1 MQHSWKRLV
10 TAGLAAEGPPA
21 RDWDAVAEAWDRWS
35 PVLAAWLGPVT
46 ESMLVM
52 ARLRAGDKIVDVAA
66 GAGEPGL
73 TAAERVGPTGS
84 VLATDLSAGILAFA
98 DRAARERGV
107 RNFAARVMDAER
119 LELPDGAFDVA
130 LSRLGVVY
138 CPDRR
143 QALAEM
149 RRVLR
154 AGGRAV
160 VASFTTP
167 DHNRFFAIPIGV
179 IRRRVQ
185 LPPPAPDQPG
195 PFSLGRPGMMADALR
210 PAGFGDVE
218 SNIISTP
225 LRLPSAAECVRFER
239 EAFGALS
246 QMLAGAS
253 EAERAAAWAEIEQ
266 DLGQFEGPEGF
277 VAPSELIIGCGTSTG
292 LTLTH
297 AVTWVR

>member
-1 MQHSWKRLV
+1 
-10 TAGLAAEGPPA
+10 LAAEGPPA

-98 DRAARERGV
+98 DPAARERGV